1 MKYEI
6 NDNFGAALI
15 RSQFVVLRHIF
26 AISDKDQTLK
36 ITKNSSAR
44 IASARKL
51 LFLSCTH
58 KTFIK
63 QIMRIADRN
72 CVAMTNSYRISV
84 ATVFGILDSS
94 LWYQCSCTSK
104 YLFAALRHSISFVY
118 DDRKTHWVNSWPH
131 FRVLGRREWMI
142 GKQLFIIRKYY
153 MFFVR

>member
-1 MKYEI
+1 
-6 NDNFGAALI
+6 
-15 RSQFVVLRHIF
+15 
-26 AISDKDQTLK
+26 
-36 ITKNSSAR
+36 
-44 IASARKL
+44 
-51 LFLSCTH
+51 
-58 KTFIK
+58 
-63 QIMRIADRN
+63 MRIADRN

-153 MFFVR
+153 MFFVRQNILFISSLSNEQIFYFGKIKLLFQFYILNTLFETCNTVHLLFAFKLNQRSCRYTFNLQN